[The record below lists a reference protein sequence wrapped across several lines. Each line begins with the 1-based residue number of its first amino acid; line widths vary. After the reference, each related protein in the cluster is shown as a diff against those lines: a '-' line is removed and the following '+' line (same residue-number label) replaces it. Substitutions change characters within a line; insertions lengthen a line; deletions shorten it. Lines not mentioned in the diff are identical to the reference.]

1 MNITLSMPKQYV
13 ERLENETDA
22 TGMGRSEIV
31 RRALDLYF
39 TAKPKETVESKER

>member
-1 MNITLSMPKQYV
+1 MNITLSMPQQYV

-39 TAKPKETVESKER
+39 AAKQKEDIGRREA